1 MLEEPSQEI
10 PMNENFARQTR
21 ELFGVA
27 KDVRIPDNVQ
37 AFAEESV
44 AKTREAYQKI
54 NTVAKD
60 GVKVIEEVVLTA
72 QAGAKALGEK
82 VLSNATANTEAVFDA
97 AQAIARA
104 RTLPEVARLQAD
116 FMQQQIAVANAQTK
130 ELFELSA
137 KIAKQTFETMNAAA
151 SKTFEQLRKTA

>member
-1 MLEEPSQEI
+1 
-10 PMNENFARQTR
+10 MNENFARQAK

-27 KDVRIPDNVQ
+27 KEVRIPDNVQ
-37 AFAEESV
+37 AIAEESV
-44 AKTREAYQKI
+44 AKTRQAYQKI

-60 GVKVIEEVVLTA
+60 GAKVFEEVVLTA

-82 VLSNATANTEAVFDA
+82 VISNATANTEAAFDA

-116 FMQQQIAVANAQTK
+116 FMQQQFAIANAQTK

-137 KIAKQTFETMNAAA
+137 KIAKQTLETMNAAA
-151 SKTFEQLRKTA
+151 AKTFEQLKKTP

>member
-1 MLEEPSQEI
+1 
-10 PMNENFARQTR
+10 MNESFARQAK
-21 ELFGVA
+21 EFFSVA

-37 AFAEESV
+37 ALAEESV

-54 NTVAKD
+54 NTAAKD
-60 GVKVIEEVVLTA
+60 GAKVFEEVVLTA
-72 QAGAKALGEK
+72 QAGAKAFGEK
-82 VLSNATANTEAVFDA
+82 VLSNASANTEAAFDA

-116 FMQQQIAVANAQTK
+116 FMQQQLAIANAQTR

-151 SKTFEQLRKTA
+151 TRTFEQLRKTA